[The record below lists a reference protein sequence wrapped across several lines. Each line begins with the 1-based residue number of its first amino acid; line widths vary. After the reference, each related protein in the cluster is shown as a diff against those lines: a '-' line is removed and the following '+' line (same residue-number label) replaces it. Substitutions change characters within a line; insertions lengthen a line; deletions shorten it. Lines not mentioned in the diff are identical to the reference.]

1 MENETGKPAAIRAF
15 VRWAMTP
22 PQSVAFYLGCLVL
35 VAALS
40 FYVGTLKPKKV
51 VGMPPQSTSL
61 PRN

>member
-35 VAALS
+35 VAGLS